1 MIEQILE
8 DLYASDN
15 MWNIA
20 ILRYFNPV
28 GAHESGLIGEDPQGI
43 PNNLMPFI
51 MKVANKEID
60 HLNVF
65 GNDYEE
71 TKTLEDMCIDSWNY
85 IVKQKG
91 TGLRCIRNYKVRHL
105 ITVPKCSKCFKGG
118 KMTNFKQE
126 IAKQIAKAINVNEKE
141 LETYIEIPKDVKNGD
156 YAFPCFRLAKELKK
170 APQQIANEIK
180 EKIVIDQAIIKKVEV
195 LGGYLNFFVNKQ
207 LLTKEVLMEIG
218 KKEEYGKSK
227 IGERKTI
234 VVEYS
239 SPNIA
244 KPFHIGH
251 LRNTV
256 IGAALYN
263 IYKYLGYNTIGMN
276 HLGDYGTQFGKL
288 IEGYKRWGNEYN
300 LEENPI
306 EALMEIYIRISNLC
320 KEDETVLEACR
331 ENFKLLEQKDS
342 YCVDLWERFKELSL
356 KEFQK
361 IYDILGIHFDAVIGE
376 SFYIDKMDKIYEL
389 LEEAYVLKESEGA
402 QIVDLEDKGLGTCI
416 IKKSNGSSIYIT
428 RDLAAIRYRAQT
440 YNFDKCLYV
449 VAYEQALHFK
459 QLFEVA
465 QYLDIPEKCKKGLRH
480 VQYGMVRLSTGKMST
495 REGNVIK
502 VADLLIE
509 AVHRVENIIKE
520 KNPDMENREIE
531 AKKIGIGAV
540 VFHNLANTIIKDQVF
555 DWDNV
560 LNFQGETGPYIQ
572 YTYVRTK
579 SVLEKTGYLPQ
590 VEKINVEKLL
600 DEYSQNI
607 IKLIYSFEDI
617 LIQVT
622 DKDEPSILARYLI
635 DLAKA
640 FSSFY
645 NENKIIVDDK
655 ELQDAR
661 VYLTYS
667 VGKVLKIGSK
677 LLGIEMPDKM

>member
-1 MIEQILE
+1 MI
-8 DLYASDN
+8 
-15 MWNIA
+15 
-20 ILRYFNPV
+20 
-28 GAHESGLIGEDPQGI
+28 
-43 PNNLMPFI
+43 
-51 MKVANKEID
+51 
-60 HLNVF
+60 
-65 GNDYEE
+65 
-71 TKTLEDMCIDSWNY
+71 
-85 IVKQKG
+85 
-91 TGLRCIRNYKVRHL
+91 
-105 ITVPKCSKCFKGG
+105 
-118 KMTNFKQE
+118 NFKQE
-126 IAKQIAKAINVNEKE
+126 IAKKIAKAIQLNEKE
-141 LETYIEIPKDVKNGD
+141 LETYLEIPKDTKNGD

-170 APQQIANEIK
+170 APPQIANEIK
-180 EKIVIDQAIIKKVEV
+180 EKIEIDTTKIEKVDV

-207 LLTKEVLMEIG
+207 LLTKEVLTEIA
-218 KKEEYGKSK
+218 KNEEYGKSQK
-227 IGERKTI
+227 GKGKTI
-234 VVEYS
+234 LVEYS

-251 LRNTV
+251 LRTTV

-263 IYKYLGYNTIGMN
+263 VYKYLGYHTIGMN

-306 EALMEIYIRISNLC
+306 EELMKIYVRINELC
-320 KEDETVLEACR
+320 KEDESVLDACR
-331 ENFKLLEQKDS
+331 ENFRLLEQKDA
-342 YCVDLWERFKELSL
+342 YCIELWEKFKAISL

-361 IYDILGIHFDAVIGE
+361 IYDMLGIKFDAIIGE

-389 LEEAYVLKESEGA
+389 LEEAHVLKESEGA
-402 QIVDLEDKGLGTCI
+402 QIVDLEEKGLGVCM
-416 IKKSNGSSIYIT
+416 IKKSDGSSIYVT

-440 YNFDKCLYV
+440 YHFDKTLYI

-465 QYLDIPEKCKKGLRH
+465 QYLDIDEKCKQGLRH
-480 VQYGMVRLSTGKMST
+480 VQYGMVHLSTGKMST

-502 VADLLIE
+502 VEDLLAE
-509 AVHRVENIIKE
+509 AMNRVEEVIKE
-520 KNPDMENREIE
+520 KNPEMQDLEVE

-540 VFHNLANTIIKDQVF
+540 VFNNLANTIIKDQVF
-555 DWDNV
+555 DWNNV

-579 SVLEKTGYLPQ
+579 SVLEKAGYLP
-590 VEKINVEKLL
+590 KIEEVKEEKLL
-600 DEYSQNI
+600 DTYSQNV

-617 LIQVT
+617 LTQVT
-622 DKDEPSILARYLI
+622 MKEEPSILARYLI

-640 FSSFY
+640 FSVFY
-645 NENKIIVDDK
+645 NENKIITEDK

-667 VGKVLKIGSK
+667 VGKVLKIGAN
-677 LLGIEMPDKM
+677 LLGMEMPDKM